1 MDGTLRLGDLFRDT
15 VRRLTA
21 AGIASPALDAR
32 LLVCAATGCGHE
44 RLIGEP
50 DRVVSACEVDRL
62 EAMIARR
69 IGREPVS
76 RILGER
82 EFWGRNFAVAP
93 STLDPRPD
101 SETLVELALD
111 LARRLDSPRPTIVD
125 LGTGTGCLL
134 ISLLADLPNAVGF
147 GIDIDAAALT
157 VAVSNARRHLAPGR
171 ARFICGDWMAPI
183 GGSVDLIIAN
193 PPYIETEEIS
203 HLAPE
208 VAEFDP
214 RGALDGGR
222 DGLDAYRRIAEAAA
236 GHVNPG
242 GALVLEIG
250 AGQERRV
257 GELLVEGGFS
267 VAGTR
272 SDLSGTIRCIFATP
286 PD

>member
-1 MDGTLRLGDLFRDT
+1 MDGTHRLGGLFRDT
-15 VRRLTA
+15 VGRLTA

-32 LLVCAATGCGHE
+32 LLVCAATGLGHE

-50 DRVVSACEVDRL
+50 DRVVSVGEVDRL

-82 EFWGRNFAVAP
+82 EFWGRNFTVAP

-111 LARRLDSPRPTIVD
+111 LAGSQNSPRPTIVD

-134 ISLLADLPNAVGF
+134 ISLLADLHNAQGI

-157 VAVSNARRHLAPGR
+157 VAASNARRHLAPGR
-171 ARFICGDWMAPI
+171 AHFVCGDWMDPI

-193 PPYIETEEIS
+193 PPYIETDEIA

-208 VAEFDP
+208 VAEYDP
-214 RGALDGGR
+214 RRALDGGG
-222 DGLDAYRRIAEAAA
+222 DGLDAYRRIAEAAMA
-236 GHVNPG
+236 HINPG
-242 GALVLEIG
+242 GALLLEIG
-250 AGQERRV
+250 SGQEARV
-257 GELLVEGGFS
+257 GELLIEGGFS

-286 PD
+286 SD